1 MNKSIN
7 IVRSI
12 VVLTLSLIFVAQ
24 PLLAFAASIPPT
36 KIVDHKGSLAGLVKK
51 STSGYGQPNIP
62 DPIVQSV
69 GTRNGLVTWV
79 EVFRGDASLNH
90 SVDFPDFGQIGTYYN
105 KLATGL
111 LEPKDP
117 NRSGVV
123 DFPDFGYIGA
133 NYNQQIKGWSL
144 IVDSQEKAR
153 FNLNDVRLAKTVS
166 TRGWWQ
172 WAISRSAIT
181 DLTPVGATSVVIA
194 PVDGQGIAWPQLG
207 ANVSG
212 LLPARK

>member
-1 MNKSIN
+1 MNQGIKLF
-7 IVRSI
+7 RSAVI
-12 VVLTLSLIFVAQ
+12 LMLALIFIAQ
-24 PLLAFAASIPPT
+24 PLMASAASIPPT
-36 KIVDHKGSLAGLVKK
+36 KIVDNKGSLASLVKK
-51 STSGYGQPNIP
+51 ATSGYGQPSIP
-62 DPIVQSV
+62 DPIVQDIS
-69 GTRNGLVTWV
+69 TRNGSVAWV

-105 KLATGL
+105 KLATGF

-153 FNLNDVRLAKTVS
+153 FSLNDVRLTKTVS